1 MIQMKII
8 NSNGGAMELAC
19 ANTHGID
26 IVDVVEPS
34 LQNVETARTNF
45 PALNI
50 RHGYIGTELAKD
62 GAHADVCYVN
72 IAKRSYSAKESS
84 IPIVDKNMAGSCG
97 NGVLVMKNAFRLI
110 SLQEPEMFVIESGL
124 HIHTAASEA
133 FAAIPGYY
141 IRQIV
146 IRNASACGYPM
157 RKQKSFIVGT
167 KRDFNIRWNRKP
179 VQKLTSFLE
188 KDVDYKEL
196 PAYAVNRMNGLT
208 RGWPSVIIDPKTD
221 NIIPNITGHYA
232 KDNSEILLRDQAGT
246 KEFFRP
252 FTAREISRFYG
263 FPDEYKWCGNKR
275 QVIRQITDSI
285 GVGFADFLVHDV
297 IRHYFENCYGKTAC

>member
-1 MIQMKII
+1 
-8 NSNGGAMELAC
+8 MELAC

-208 RGWPSVIIDPKTD
+208 RGWPSVIIDPLYLSLLWLLCHLQSIWQFSFSVFPPRDHGT
-221 NIIPNITGHYA
+221 NSSAAVGYVWPSFRASQYGHRCFCFSYTCLL
-232 KDNSEILLRDQAGT
+232 ILSSKFLR
-246 KEFFRP
+246 ERWRSSPSMIFLRFFVAV
-252 FTAREISRFYG
+252 T
-263 FPDEYKWCGNKR
+263 
-275 QVIRQITDSI
+275 
-285 GVGFADFLVHDV
+285 
-297 IRHYFENCYGKTAC
+297 